1 MRVIRPFDPWKSDL
15 CTCPV
20 KYSFNPYTGCSHHCL
35 YCYATYIPRFFS
47 LREKKNLFRNLEK
60 DLRELSENALISMS
74 NSSDPYPPVEK
85 EREIT
90 RTCLKIMKDYDVRV
104 LVVTKSDIVVR
115 DLDLLSEM
123 PSAVSVTITGLDEL
137 ELNAPTTED
146 RIRAI
151 REIKDWGIPA
161 ILRFDPVAP
170 GLNDDRLD
178 IIDKSMPD
186 HVVTSTLKLRPDS
199 MKRLRRIYPDLV
211 RLYREKTG
219 GYYYL
224 SKDMRRNILKKVAE
238 HCKQLGIS
246 CAFCREGFKFHAES
260 CDGSHLI
267 KHIK

>member
-137 ELNAPTTED
+137 ELNAPTTEG

-199 MKRLRRIYPDLV
+199 MKRLRGIYPDLV
-211 RLYREKTG
+211 RLYREKIG